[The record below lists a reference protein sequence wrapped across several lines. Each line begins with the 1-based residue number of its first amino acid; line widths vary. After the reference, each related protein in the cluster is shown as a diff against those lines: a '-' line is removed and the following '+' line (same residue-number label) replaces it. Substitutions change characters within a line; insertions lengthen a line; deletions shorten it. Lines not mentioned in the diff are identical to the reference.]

1 MLRVACLLFF
11 AAGSAAAQTELDWR
25 PMKLVEIVA
34 GSTAGGALDRTARD
48 VQAALQRQKLVD
60 VSIIVSNK
68 PGAGSSIAWSYVSK
82 QRADANALTV
92 IIPGLLTNK
101 AMGIGSLTH
110 KDLTPIAILSSEFVV
125 FGVNA
130 SSELKSGR
138 ELVSLLRM
146 DPARLNIG
154 IATAL
159 GGASHIAVAQTMKA
173 AGVDIQRLHFIVYA
187 SSAEAV
193 TALLGNHLDLV
204 AASAG
209 NFLPVLRSGRVRTLA
224 ITSPQRV
231 PGVFADIPTWS
242 EQNVNAVFSA
252 WRGLAGPPGMTP
264 AQLRFWDDTIRRM
277 VQSKDWAE
285 LLERTHEQSSYM
297 NSAEAA
303 SFLDAQQ
310 RDLGRTIVELGLAK

>member
-1 MLRVACLLFF
+1 
-11 AAGSAAAQTELDWR
+11 
-25 PMKLVEIVA
+25 
-34 GSTAGGALDRTARD
+34 
-48 VQAALQRQKLVD
+48 
-60 VSIIVSNK
+60 
-68 PGAGSSIAWSYVSK
+68 
-82 QRADANALTV
+82 
-92 IIPGLLTNK
+92 
-101 AMGIGSLTH
+101 MGIGSLTH
-110 KDLTPIAILSSEFVV
+110 KDLAPIAILSSEFVV

-130 SSELKSGR
+130 SSELRSGR
-138 ELVSLLRM
+138 DLVSLLRA

-173 AGVDIQRLHFIVYA
+173 AGVDVQRLHFIVYA

-209 NFLPVLRSGRVRTLA
+209 NFLPVLSSGRVRTLA

-231 PGVFADIPTWS
+231 RGVFAEIPTWT

-264 AQLRFWDDTIRRM
+264 AQRRFWDDTIRRM

-297 NSAEAA
+297 NSADAA